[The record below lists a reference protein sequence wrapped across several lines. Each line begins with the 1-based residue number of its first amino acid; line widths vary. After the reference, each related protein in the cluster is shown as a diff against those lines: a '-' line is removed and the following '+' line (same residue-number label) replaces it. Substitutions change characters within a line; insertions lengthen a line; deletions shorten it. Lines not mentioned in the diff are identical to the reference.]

1 MTFPTMFGVIQSR
14 VPDAYRGRVLGAM
27 FTTSSVLALVGLDI
41 AGTLTVPLGTLA
53 ILNVQ
58 GLAYVLAGAAMLV
71 LLTRAMAR
79 DHVTERAAASG

>member
-1 MTFPTMFGVIQSR
+1 MTFPTMFGVIQGR

-27 FTTSSVLALVGLDI
+27 FTTSSVLALVGLAI
-41 AGTLTVPLGTLA
+41 AGTLTVPLGTFT